1 MGDNGQFL
9 IAFRGT
15 RCESSDKKERVGVLH
30 ASSWDGP
37 YTMFP
42 DPIFQHGDPNAPM
55 DGGLED
61 LFMWENDKG
70 VHMVVHTQ
78 AQDHAHMC
86 TENYFG
92 AFDSDTRG
100 NSCPDK
106 RSTFHHKKKRGATLF
121 SPDGLTNWKL
131 SNFEL
136 FPGELHTT
144 DGKTQFLLK
153 QQRPSLLFD
162 SNDNPTH
169 LISGVDY
176 LYDPCCDWFAYGSGW
191 SLIQPIS
198 KCKAG
203 MVMEQGVCTACLA
216 AAVSPRCT
224 QATSKYGKCV
234 CAQCTGNYFGDDCQS
249 ERNTC
254 TVVESRKKCASGPT
268 SVKNFQKPNNELTWG
283 MDECAEMC
291 AAYSTAQGIQ
301 GGCCYSF
308 RDVTDGQYGTC
319 RFAAGVS
326 AVSGGSR
333 QHAVT

>member
-1 MGDNGQFL
+1 MGGVNSNQVDAAGVPLAGKYATRNSPTGKYHECDRLTEMDKWNCHMADPALLVKDNGQFL

-37 YTMFP
+37 YTMVP
-42 DPIFQHGDPNAPM
+42 DPIFQDGDPNAPM

-86 TENYFG
+86 TENYVG

-203 MVMEQGVCTACLA
+203 MVMEQGGGKADYGHETGRRPYPVYGDYYRTHRYPLNDGWMLWDEDL
-216 AAVSPRCT
+216 RDLD
-224 QATSKYGKCV
+224 SKSNKIGSYK
-234 CAQCTGNYFGDDCQS
+234 D
-249 ERNTC
+249 
-254 TVVESRKKCASGPT
+254 
-268 SVKNFQKPNNELTWG
+268 
-283 MDECAEMC
+283 
-291 AAYSTAQGIQ
+291 
-301 GGCCYSF
+301 GG
-308 RDVTDGQYGTC
+308 R
-319 RFAAGVS
+319 
-326 AVSGGSR
+326 
-333 QHAVT
+333 